1 VAADETPG
9 SLRFS
14 SSRNKL
20 PVGPRVGDTATGN
33 ILSRSLNFF
42 PRSEEKKSSEYICF
56 RGMENKTSQDQQQP
70 LSWSLIEYQ
79 QNERD

>member
-1 VAADETPG
+1 MAADETPG

-33 ILSRSLNFF
+33 ILSRSLIFF
-42 PRSEEKKSSEYICF
+42 PRSEEKKEDKFCIVYVFEEWKIKRVKINSNRC
-56 RGMENKTSQDQQQP
+56 RGA
-70 LSWSLIEYQ
+70 
-79 QNERD
+79 